1 MASVGF
7 RKLVISRLLR
17 MDTEMSNWASDMG
30 IMVWGCLILAL
41 AFRQTSALP
50 WTTSY
55 AMASNKIPFKLWHR
69 TGHLRAAR

>member
-1 MASVGF
+1 MAGVGC
-7 RKLVISRLLR
+7 RQMVISRRLR

-30 IMVWGCLILAL
+30 IMVWGYLILAL

-55 AMASNKIPFKLWHR
+55 AMASALWCLAPAPHPV
-69 TGHLRAAR
+69 